1 MNWSRSRYRSA
12 LLLLA
17 LALWFVSLPRPALSA
32 MESNITILD
41 RSGIKGLS
49 DDKLLDV
56 YIDVI
61 VELKAI
67 ESFHTTSGFTPKEY
81 DNYKQLLRYK
91 ILLLEQIDERK
102 LKVPRLDDGA
112 NSN

>member
-1 MNWSRSRYRSA
+1 MNFSGYRYRSV
-12 LLLLA
+12 LLA
-17 LALWFVSLPRPALSA
+17 LAFALLSAGLPRPAQAA

-41 RSGIKGLS
+41 RSGIKGMS
-49 DDKLLDV
+49 DDKLLDS

-67 ESFHTTSGFTPKEY
+67 ESFHSTSGYTPKEY
-81 DNYKQLLRYK
+81 ENYKQLLRYK

-102 LKVPRLDDGA
+102 LKVPRMDDGT
-112 NSN
+112 NS